1 MRKIG
6 AVLHDRKWMAAKEQ
20 VGKCSLL
27 LPAIVM
33 DIDETV
39 LDNSRYTGKVVHE
52 GGEWNG
58 GYLE

>member
-1 MRKIG
+1 
-6 AVLHDRKWMAAKEQ
+6 MAAKEQ